1 MKYFSANEMKC
12 KCCGQLPE
20 EARMNGVD
28 LVVNVLDPVR
38 EKFGKPIKANSFY
51 RCSKNNLR
59 CGGSPT
65 SQHQCLGNNAA
76 ADVCCGV
83 KTANMLEFKI
93 QNMEIARL
101 IVKGG
106 RFDQLI
112 LENVGENDLLPAWV
126 HVSWRRGGPN
136 RGQILKKVAGKAGY
150 QVVTK
155 DEVCK
160 LLGGGFKAK

>member
-1 MKYFSANEMKC
+1 
-12 KCCGQLPE
+12 
-20 EARMNGVD
+20 
-28 LVVNVLDPVR
+28 
-38 EKFGKPIKANSFY
+38 
-51 RCSKNNLR
+51 
-59 CGGSPT
+59 
-65 SQHQCLGNNAA
+65 
-76 ADVCCGV
+76 
-83 KTANMLEFKI
+83 MLEFKI

-160 LLGGGFKAK
+160 LLGVVFKAK